1 MVVLRGPSVLCGSA
15 VSVHFFTARDRL
27 PFWIIYELILQRTS
41 VRISSMDAA
50 IKSLIAKDVALPEV
64 SVNAVL
70 ELFEKGNTVPFI
82 ARYRKE
88 DTGGL
93 DATKVSAIQE
103 RLTYYREVLDRR
115 AALLKILEEQGKLT
129 PELRLKIEN
138 CCSKVD
144 IEDLHHQFRPKKK
157 PRVTEAL
164 EKGLE
169 PLAEYLWN
177 QEPDAWNLETHT
189 DVFIDPAKKV
199 ESREQ
204 ALQGAINIIAEW
216 ISENI
221 EYRAA
226 LREMLLKEGF
236 VVSTVVPA
244 KAAQKTKYNMYYN
257 RREAV
262 SSIPSHRM
270 LAIRRGSKE
279 GILTSSIEGDVSK
292 ALGFLSNS
300 IIRDKESIFA
310 PILEAAIRES
320 HHYILRPLIETEVR
334 AQLKER
340 ADRDAIR
347 VFQENLTNLL
357 MSPPAGPM
365 VVMGVDTS
373 KSGDSRLAIIDEKG
387 ALLEEAAI
395 RLSPPKPAQPA
406 KVLKP
411 ADTPQPQS
419 ESMPEAQAADPVT
432 VAEAGILA
440 DAPSGSPEAPQIS
453 PEPMPEP
460 PSLSEEPAGVAAQ
473 APDGAA
479 AEAETGSEAVMH
491 EAQTDAS
498 AQSQSE
504 PLSQAA
510 DAPETPAEE
519 PLAEI
524 NAVEAESDAVIES
537 AKPVVAEFAQP
548 EPADKADEGVSNK
561 DWIQIARDTIRTLI
575 GKHSVRAIAIGIGA
589 RDVESALRKI
599 LKEEKL
605 DSLIVASVSDA
616 GIAIY
621 SSSRVA
627 REEFPNLSITTRCAI
642 SLARRLQDPLSEL
655 VKIDPKL
662 IGVGQ
667 YQHDVDQK
675 DLHRSLQ
682 HTVQKCVNRV
692 GVDLNIA
699 NQSLLRYISGLNDK
713 SARKIVG
720 YRHAHGPFASREAL
734 LSGLGMDR
742 SSYDQAAGFLRV
754 YNGENSLD
762 HTRIHPESYP
772 IVEKMAAALGVE
784 VASLV
789 GNKDLI
795 ETVKLDDYAS
805 EARGFPTLHDIR
817 EELRRPGADPR
828 KPFIAPRFRADIND
842 LVDLKVGM
850 TLEGTITNV
859 TNFGAFVDVG
869 VNQDGLVHLSQ
880 MSNRFIRDP
889 REAVKVGDVVQVK
902 VISVDVETRRIGLS
916 MKAALPPLSRRRRK
930 QQRKPRVQSIAS
942 VSGKETPNPAPADAA
957 AAGAMPINQPAADGL
972 NAPLPQ
978 RQSRPGAG
986 PRAPRRRNDRRR
998 DNAVQPAAAAPKP
1011 AQPEPEKVEPEQP
1024 EHTLQEKIAILQSKF
1039 RGSR

>member
-1 MVVLRGPSVLCGSA
+1 
-15 VSVHFFTARDRL
+15 VSYFPTRDYYIAINL
-27 PFWIIYELILQRTS
+27 ISELILQRTS
-41 VRISSMDAA
+41 VRISIMDAA

-64 SVNAVL
+64 SVNAVV

-93 DATKVSAIQE
+93 DAMKVSAIQE
-103 RLTYYREVLDRR
+103 RLSYYKEVLDRR

-129 PELRLKIEN
+129 PELRLKIES
-138 CCSKVD
+138 CCSKVE

-177 QEPDAWNLETHT
+177 QEPDAWTLETHA
-189 DVFIDPAKKV
+189 DVFIDSAKKV
-199 ESREQ
+199 ESRDQ

-216 ISENI
+216 ISENS

-226 LREMLLKEGF
+226 LRELLLKEGF
-236 VVSTVVPA
+236 VISTVVPA

-262 SSIPSHRM
+262 SSIPSHRV

-292 ALGFLSNS
+292 ALEFLSNS
-300 IIRDKESIFA
+300 IIRDKESVFA

-347 VFQENLTNLL
+347 VFQENLANLL

-373 KSGDSRLAIIDEKG
+373 KSGDSRLVVIDEKG
-387 ALLEEAAI
+387 SLLEEASI
-395 RLSPPKPAQPA
+395 RFSPPKPVPPA
-406 KVLKP
+406 KVGRS
-411 ADTPQPQS
+411 ADVPPQAS
-419 ESMPEAQAADPVT
+419 ESTPEAGPAAQETEAETAIQADGQSASS
-432 VAEAGILA
+432 
-440 DAPSGSPEAPQIS
+440 DAPEIS
-453 PEPMPEP
+453 SETLVEP
-460 PSLSEEPAGVAAQ
+460 PSLNEEPAEVASESPEMAIVEVENE
-473 APDGAA
+473 AESPLP
-479 AEAETGSEAVMH
+479 EAETEVLAQSPIEPSSQESDVQEIPVEEPIAEAV
-491 EAQTDAS
+491 AS
-498 AQSQSE
+498 ESASE
-504 PLSQAA
+504 S
-510 DAPETPAEE
+510 
-519 PLAEI
+519 
-524 NAVEAESDAVIES
+524 AVESAE
-537 AKPVVAEFAQP
+537 PVVSEFIQPAQAEDTVAAVP
-548 EPADKADEGVSNK
+548 EK
-561 DWIQIARDTIRTLI
+561 DWSQHAQDTMRALI
-575 GKHSVRAIAIGIGA
+575 DKHSVRAIAIGIGA

-599 LKEEKL
+599 LKEEQL
-605 DSLIVASVSDA
+605 DNVIIASVSDA

-627 REEFPNLSITTRCAI
+627 REEFPNLSATTRCAI

-675 DLHRSLQ
+675 DLHRSLL
-682 HTVQKCVNRV
+682 HTVQTCVNSV
-692 GVDLNIA
+692 GVDLHSA
-699 NQSLLRYISGLNDK
+699 NQSLLRYIAGLNDK
-713 SARKIVG
+713 LARKIIA
-720 YRHAHGPFASREAL
+720 YRHANGPFASRAAL

-742 SSYDQAAGFLRV
+742 SIYDQAAGFLRV
-754 YNGENSLD
+754 RNGENPLD

-772 IVEKMAAALGVE
+772 VVEKMAAALGVE
-784 VASLV
+784 IANLI

-795 ETVKLDDYAS
+795 ATLKLEDFAGD
-805 EARGFPTLHDIR
+805 ARGLPTLHDIR
-817 EELRRPGADPR
+817 EELRRPGVDSR

-842 LVDLKVGM
+842 LIDLKVGM
-850 TLEGTITNV
+850 VLEGTITNV

-869 VNQDGLVHLSQ
+869 VHQDGLVHLSQ

-889 REAVKVGDVVQVK
+889 REAVKVSDVVQIK
-902 VISVDVETRRIGLS
+902 VISVEVDTRRIGLS
-916 MKAALPPLSRRRRK
+916 MKAVLPPLSRRRRK
-930 QQRKPRVQSIAS
+930 PQRKPKLQGGASIP
-942 VSGKETPNPAPADAA
+942 GKEPSNQASADVA
-957 AAGAMPINQPAADGL
+957 AAGTSPSAQPATEKPD
-972 NAPLPQ
+972 APSPQ
-978 RQSRPGAG
+978 RQNRAGSG
-986 PRAPRRRNDRRR
+986 PRPPRRRNEHRREKSVR
-998 DNAVQPAAAAPKP
+998 PASAAPKP
-1011 AQPEPEKVEPEQP
+1011 TQPEPANVEPEQP